1 MLGNGNKNNDTSR
14 NEYSQESS
22 PSSTTSEATLFDLF
36 DTNDNE
42 KTEDRNHIADN
53 AETEITTPSIIA
65 SVTESIANH
74 QTNNTSQSNESK
86 SKRRGVWK
94 RVRVRPVDSFE
105 TAESQNIR
113 RYVLN
118 TFMNDNTKNYVDTKY
133 DGKENYPSSALKLK
147 SSETD
152 GTVNSETS
160 TNSSSTETIA
170 NTEIPA
176 QSNSTE
182 LEISSTMSTDATE
195 TTILPDMT
203 TTIAAKLDSDNDNET
218 VTITQTEETKN
229 NSTIALSEQSVKAEA
244 ESRQDN
250 VKSVEETEDKAL
262 EVAESETVKDLEA
275 QNTENVKVVIVD
287 QEPQSSTVIDEVK
300 QKLSELFSFND
311 DDGADEDNVANN
323 ETENTTDND
332 NDEGNNDDDDDDEE
346 PDVNMNETNSESEY
360 IQQDF
365 MRLKQRQP
373 TYTTIERNRLNNLNN
388 INDNDIIKESPK
400 VTPSSIKLSPV
411 LKTILHPITE
421 PSSFHKDLMKNVV
434 YATSTSTE
442 ISHETE
448 ICYRGRCIR
457 TQ

>member
-1 MLGNGNKNNDTSR
+1 MHEKT
-14 NEYSQESS
+14 

-36 DTNDNE
+36 DTNDSDKN
-42 KTEDRNHIADN
+42 DNRNHISDN
-53 AETEITTPSIIA
+53 TDPEITTPSIIPTVA
-65 SVTESIANH
+65 ENITNH
-74 QTNNTSQSNESK
+74 QTNNTNQSNDLK
-86 SKRRGVWK
+86 GKRRGVWK

-118 TFMNDNTKNYVDTKY
+118 TFTNDNTKNYVDTKF
-133 DGKENYPSSALKLK
+133 DGKDNYPASAMKYK
-147 SSETD
+147 GNEEDSEAAI
-152 GTVNSETS
+152 VNSETS
-160 TNSSSTETIA
+160 TNSTDTEITA
-170 NTEIPA
+170 NTELPI
-176 QSNSTE
+176 QLNSTE

-203 TTIAAKLDSDNDNET
+203 TTIASKLEVDNET
-218 VTITQTEETKN
+218 VTAVQIDELKNNTVATSTVESPKLEPENRQENIETEEELVDKHP
-229 NSTIALSEQSVKAEA
+229 
-244 ESRQDN
+244 
-250 VKSVEETEDKAL
+250 ETL
-262 EVAESETVKDLEA
+262 ESETVKDSEA
-275 QNTENVKVVIVD
+275 QGTEETKDFVED

-300 QKLSELFSFND
+300 QKLTELFSFDD
-311 DDGADEDNVANN
+311 DDGADDDV
-323 ETENTTDND
+323 TIDND
-332 NDEGNNDDDDDDEE
+332 NDNDNDNNTDTDDDDDDET
-346 PDVNMNETNSESEY
+346 DINMNETNPEY

-365 MRLKQRQP
+365 KRTKQRQP
-373 TYTTIERNRLNNLNN
+373 TYTTIERNRLNNINNINN
-388 INDNDIIKESPK
+388 INDNDVLKDSPK

-457 TQ
+457 TH